1 MKPLLRARLQSRR
14 SRGFTLACDDDAT
27 IRVTALQPD
36 LVRVTLLRGGEVRQQ
51 RTWSV
56 PACGESD
63 TPWAGRARLDDSSW
77 PAVPVELTATEAEL
91 SLATQAM
98 RLTVRLDPLRMD
110 WALSDGTTF
119 ASDREIQ
126 PYFLGQ
132 KTHAFRHAMARR
144 PGDRYYGAGDKTG
157 PLDLYGRRLR
167 CAMRDSLGY
176 DPQRGDPLYKNWPFL
191 IVRDGPSGV
200 SHGIFY
206 DNGAEGCFDLG
217 CEHDNYFG
225 RYRYY
230 EAEDGDLDFYMLLG
244 PRLRDVTPK
253 FVALTGRTALQPRW
267 SLGFA
272 QTAMG
277 LADAPD
283 AQAQIRGVIEK
294 AKEHEIP
301 LSAFHFGSGYTS
313 IGPKRYV
320 FTWNFSK
327 FPEPKALMRDFA
339 EAGVKVVANV
349 KPCLLDDHPQYRDV
363 AARGAFIAG
372 AAAEA
377 PLKSQFWDGEG
388 AHLDFTNPLAIQ
400 WWQEGLTNELLGYG
414 VDAGWNDN
422 NEYGLGDDEATSA
435 GFGEPTPLS
444 LLRPVQA
451 LLMTRAT
458 REAQLAA
465 KPRERPFTITRA
477 GGPGIQRYAQTWS
490 GDNTTG
496 WDSLKWNLRTGL
508 GMSLSGLYNIG
519 HDIGGFAG
527 PTPDPELLIRW
538 TQAGVLHPRFL
549 MNSWKPD
556 NVTTSPWLH
565 AEALPAIREALRLR
579 LRLMPYLYSA
589 MHAAHEAH
597 IPVLAPTFVL
607 FEEDPACFAD
617 ADALMFGPSLLGC
630 ARHVAG
636 LTRSRG
642 LSAARPG
649 VLARLLDG
657 RSSRAR
663 ADRGRRSAAGAPA
676 AARARGRDRRDHRR
690 RERLFASAR
699 RTLARAA
706 RLPRRTLGAIERGA
720 STRTTGLHS
729 MGRSRR

>member
-1 MKPLLRARLQSRR
+1 
-14 SRGFTLACDDDAT
+14 
-27 IRVTALQPD
+27 
-36 LVRVTLLRGGEVRQQ
+36 
-51 RTWSV
+51 
-56 PACGESD
+56 
-63 TPWAGRARLDDSSW
+63 
-77 PAVPVELTATEAEL
+77 
-91 SLATQAM
+91 
-98 RLTVRLDPLRMD
+98 
-110 WALSDGTTF
+110 
-119 ASDREIQ
+119 
-126 PYFLGQ
+126 
-132 KTHAFRHAMARR
+132 
-144 PGDRYYGAGDKTG
+144 
-157 PLDLYGRRLR
+157 
-167 CAMRDSLGY
+167 
-176 DPQRGDPLYKNWPFL
+176 
-191 IVRDGPSGV
+191 
-200 SHGIFY
+200 
-206 DNGAEGCFDLG
+206 
-217 CEHDNYFG
+217 
-225 RYRYY
+225 
-230 EAEDGDLDFYMLLG
+230 MLLG
-244 PRLRDVTPK
+244 PRLQDVTPK

-400 WWQEGLTNELLGYG
+400 WWQEGLTNALLGYG

-496 WDSLKWNLRTGL
+496 WDSAEVEFAHRSRHEPLRSVQHRPRYRRLRGADAR
-508 GMSLSGLYNIG
+508 SGIADPL
-519 HDIGGFAG
+519 DPGGRVAS
-527 PTPDPELLIRW
+527 PLPHELLEAR
-538 TQAGVLHPRFL
+538 QRDDLAVAARRGAAGDPRG
-549 MNSWKPD
+549 
-556 NVTTSPWLH
+556 
-565 AEALPAIREALRLR
+565 
-579 LRLMPYLYSA
+579 
-589 MHAAHEAH
+589 AA
-597 IPVLAPTFVL
+597 APPST
-607 FEEDPACFAD
+607 
-617 ADALMFGPSLLGC
+617 DALSLQ
-630 ARHVAG
+630 R
-636 LTRSRG
+636 
-642 LSAARPG
+642 
-649 VLARLLDG
+649 D
-657 RSSRAR
+657 
-663 ADRGRRSAAGAPA
+663 
-676 AARARGRDRRDHRR
+676 ARG
-690 RERLFASAR
+690 A
-699 RTLARAA
+699 
-706 RLPRRTLGAIERGA
+706 
-720 STRTTGLHS
+720 
-729 MGRSRR
+729 